1 MASFK
6 YLINSFS
13 CFQAAT
19 ILVLLIALS
28 LSVHTQKADA
38 QGGSCSAELSSLNV
52 CAPFVVPGS
61 TNTNPSSDCCSALQA
76 VHPECICNAV
86 RVAAR
91 LPAQC
96 NLSPLTCDT
105 N

>member
-1 MASFK
+1 MGAFK
-6 YLINSFS
+6 SAINSLS
-13 CFQAAT
+13 CFQAALV
-19 ILVLLIALS
+19 LVLLIAAAE
-28 LSVHTQKADA
+28 TQRAEA
-38 QGGSCSAELSSLNV
+38 QSSSSCSTELSSLNV

-61 TNTNPSSDCCSALQA
+61 TNTNPSSDCCGALQA
-76 VHPECICNAV
+76 VHPDCLCNTL

-96 NLSPLTCDT
+96 NLSPITCDT